1 VCIRDDGVICKHE
14 LHYFVQRNDIP
25 VLLIVSRN
33 QGTDHSSLLSTLFLT
48 CSVKA
53 FYDVFMTLYSMDAL
67 CYVVIITAHGSDG
80 SIVFSIVK
88 IL

>member
-1 VCIRDDGVICKHE
+1 
-14 LHYFVQRNDIP
+14 
-25 VLLIVSRN
+25 
-33 QGTDHSSLLSTLFLT
+33 
-48 CSVKA
+48 
-53 FYDVFMTLYSMDAL
+53 MTLYSMDAL